1 MKNQIPQK
9 WLKSLHWPYLEEGK
23 FIDLYEMKIFWGCQ
37 NKALFI
43 DLTSMAKLWL
53 DPSDITEA
61 PVVKPDSELIQ
72 EVVLP
77 VDLILVTPFRSKSP
91 VLRCFFSLRPCK
103 INNILVLIQ
112 ILAKLFTVIKY
123 YYSVNQVQRPLSTEN
138 FFKVYHEFSNI
149 ETP

>member
-1 MKNQIPQK
+1 
-9 WLKSLHWPYLEEGK
+9 
-23 FIDLYEMKIFWGCQ
+23 MKIFWGCQ

-103 INNILVLIQ
+103 INNIVSIQ
-112 ILAKLFTVIKY
+112 ILAKLFTINGVCKNRALFDRKFKIDRIVRFLRFQRFWTRKICGISWVINENLWDEN
-123 YYSVNQVQRPLSTEN
+123 SACQVA
-138 FFKVYHEFSNI
+138 
-149 ETP
+149 